1 MTNKAFYLSTV
12 AGFAALLAAGAANAT
27 PITYTTYTLG
37 NPVNHQTDVNQN
49 LTVTLFDPGLGTLTG
64 VQFNLVA
71 GLSSVFSIS
80 AGSSGATT
88 AYGEI
93 QFTDALKDPDL
104 VTLLSH
110 SSTIL
115 SSQVYNTLTPNQM
128 VTTPTATLSF
138 SSADT
143 FQANTLSYTDLSF
156 TDAALLGDFTG
167 TGAGQTSN
175 MNYTTTTAT
184 LAGYTGGNASTT
196 QTTYV
201 TLSGTV
207 TYAYT
212 PTETPPPPGVPE
224 PMTLSVLGA
233 GLAGLAALRRR
244 RRA

>member
-12 AGFAALLAAGAANAT
+12 AGFAALCAAGAANAT
-27 PITYTTYTLG
+27 TISYTLG

-71 GLSSVFSIS
+71 GLSSVFSIT

-93 QFTDALKDPDL
+93 QFTDSLKDPDL
-104 VTLLSH
+104 VTLFSR
-110 SSTIL
+110 SNTIL
-115 SSQVYNTLTPNQM
+115 SSQVYTTLSPNQT
-128 VTTPTATLSF
+128 VTSPTATLNL
-138 SSADT
+138 ATGITGDNT
-143 FQANTLSYTDLSF
+143 QANTLGFSDLTG
-156 TDAALLGDFTG
+156 TDAALIGDFTG
-167 TGAGQTSN
+167 TGAGQTSS
-175 MNYTTTTAT
+175 MAYSTTTAT

-201 TLSGTV
+201 TLSGSVIYT
-207 TYAYT
+207 YT
-212 PTETPPPPGVPE
+212 PEAPPPPPGVPE

-244 RRA
+244 RRV